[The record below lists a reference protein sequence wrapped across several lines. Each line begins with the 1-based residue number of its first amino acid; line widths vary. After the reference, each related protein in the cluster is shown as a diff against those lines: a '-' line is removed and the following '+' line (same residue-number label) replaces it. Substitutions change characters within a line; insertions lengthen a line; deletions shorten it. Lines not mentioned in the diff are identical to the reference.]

1 MKEKTSS
8 ASLTL
13 TDTIFTPNQLVLP
26 EVPQVALAGR
36 SNVGKSTLVNCLAG
50 HKGLAKTSSTPGKT
64 RSLNF
69 YRVDPDGFFLVD
81 LPGYGYARCS
91 KTEREKWAKL
101 IDAYI
106 RDNPWLRAVVSIV
119 DCRLTPQKLDLELQ
133 AYLRGLRI
141 PIILVLTKI
150 DKCKQA
156 EREKRRKDWRD
167 MGVSSFPPAL
177 FSGKTALGRDALM
190 QLLARA
196 ALDGPASTASSDG
209 AALADMS
216 EALFPDQA
224 PD

>member
-1 MKEKTSS
+1 MKEKTSNET
-8 ASLTL
+8 LVL
-13 TDTIFTPNQLVLP
+13 TDTIFTPSQLKLP
-26 EVPQVALAGR
+26 QTPQVALAGR

-50 HKGLAKTSSTPGKT
+50 RKGLAKTSSTPGKT

-69 YRVDPDGFFLVD
+69 YRVDPDGFFMVD

-101 IDAYI
+101 IDSYLK
-106 RDNPWLRAVVSIV
+106 DNPWIRAVVSIV

-133 AYLRGLRI
+133 AYLRDLGI

-156 EREKRRKDWRD
+156 EREKRKKEWHDL
-167 MGVSSFPPAL
+167 GVSSLPPVL
-177 FSGKTALGRDALM
+177 FSGKSGMGRDSLLR
-190 QLLARA
+190 LLARI
-196 ALDGPASTASSDG
+196 ALDGTQSPGDP
-209 AALADMS
+209 
-216 EALFPDQA
+216 EAPVEKTEAYPPDVE